1 MPSPGPAA
9 RQYILVKA
17 PFATRDGGNEWM
29 WVEVAKWSGDT
40 IEGLLKNEPVDVP
53 GLRGGQMV
61 KVSQAKVFDYVRHH
75 PDGREE
81 GNETTK
87 IIMRMQE
94 ARRSEHAP
102 ADEPGAA
109 TRLPAAGCG
118 RGAGRL
124 LDRADRRARARAGER
139 GLKRALTTF
148 AAARA
153 LGAVVSVAQGTQVD
167 ATPGGVGVSF
177 APGQALKPLNEL
189 IEQFAAIMLAAS
201 VSFGIQLMLLNIGAH
216 HLMSYLVS
224 GAALAWVAWRWQ
236 RGRSP
241 RWLQSL
247 LIGLLLVRFAVP
259 LVAVANEGIYRA
271 FMANDYQAALSGI
284 EKSPTAVVDAT
295 QEAPAAQEGWK
306 DRIERWLP
314 KLPNLKATYDQ
325 ILKSASDWAERI
337 VKLIALFV
345 LQTVVLPLVFLFAAW
360 RLARAAIRE
369 PALRTSSA

>member
-1 MPSPGPAA
+1 M
-9 RQYILVKA
+9 KA
-17 PFATRDGGNEWM
+17 PTLQRAY
-29 WVEVAKWSGDT
+29 
-40 IEGLLKNEPVDVP
+40 LLLIAALVLIGCWIAPVD
-53 GLRGGQMV
+53 
-61 KVSQAKVFDYVRHH
+61 
-75 PDGREE
+75 
-81 GNETTK
+81 
-87 IIMRMQE
+87 
-94 ARRSEHAP
+94 AP
-102 ADEPGAA
+102 AREQVNN
-109 TRLPAAGCG
+109 
-118 RGAGRL
+118 
-124 LDRADRRARARAGER
+124 

-201 VSFGIQLMLLNIGAH
+201 VSFGIQLVLLNIGAH
-216 HLMSYLVS
+216 HLMSYLVC
-224 GAALAWVAWRWQ
+224 AVALAWIVVRWRH
-236 RGRSP
+236 GRSP
-241 RWLQSL
+241 RWLQSA

-259 LVAVANEGIYRA
+259 LSAVANEGIYRV
-271 FMANDYQAALSGI
+271 FMANEYQTALSGI

-295 QEAPAAQEGWK
+295 QEAPIAQEGWK

-314 KLPNLKATYDQ
+314 KLPNLKATYEQ

-345 LQTVVLPLVFLFAAW
+345 LQTIVLPLAFLFLAW

-369 PALRTSSA
+369 PVARNAFA

>member
-1 MPSPGPAA
+1 VENGGILRPDRASTMPLPKPLLLQRAYLLLIA
-9 RQYILVKA
+9 VLVFAGCWVA
-17 PFATRDGGNEWM
+17 PID
-29 WVEVAKWSGDT
+29 
-40 IEGLLKNEPVDVP
+40 
-53 GLRGGQMV
+53 
-61 KVSQAKVFDYVRHH
+61 
-75 PDGREE
+75 
-81 GNETTK
+81 
-87 IIMRMQE
+87 
-94 ARRSEHAP
+94 AP
-102 ADEPGAA
+102 A
-109 TRLPAAGCG
+109 
-118 RGAGRL
+118 
-124 LDRADRRARARAGER
+124 RAQVND

-189 IEQFAAIMLAAS
+189 IEQFAAVMLAAS
-201 VSFGIQLMLLNIGAH
+201 VSFGIQLVLLSIGAH
-216 HLMSYLVS
+216 HLMSYLVC
-224 GAALAWVAWRWQ
+224 AVALAWIVWRWR
-236 RGRSP
+236 RGSSP
-241 RWLQSL
+241 RWLQSA

-259 LVAVANEGIYRA
+259 LAAVANEGLYRV

-295 QEAPAAQEGWK
+295 QEAPVAQEGWR
-306 DRIERWLP
+306 DRVERWLP

-345 LQTVVLPLVFLFAAW
+345 LQTIVLPLMFLFAAW

-369 PALRTSSA
+369 PVRK

>member
-1 MPSPGPAA
+1 MSTVNNPLPQ
-9 RQYILVKA
+9 RTLQRIHLLLVAVLVLVGCWVA
-17 PFATRDGGNEWM
+17 PID
-29 WVEVAKWSGDT
+29 
-40 IEGLLKNEPVDVP
+40 
-53 GLRGGQMV
+53 
-61 KVSQAKVFDYVRHH
+61 
-75 PDGREE
+75 
-81 GNETTK
+81 
-87 IIMRMQE
+87 
-94 ARRSEHAP
+94 AP
-102 ADEPGAA
+102 AREQVND
-109 TRLPAAGCG
+109 
-118 RGAGRL
+118 
-124 LDRADRRARARAGER
+124 

-216 HLMSYLVS
+216 HLMSWLVS
-224 GAALAWVAWRWQ
+224 GVALAWVAWRWQ

-259 LVAVANEGIYRA
+259 LSAVANEGLYRA
-271 FMANDYQAALSGI
+271 FMANDYQTALSGI

-295 QEAPAAQEGWK
+295 QEAPVAQEGWR
-306 DRIERWLP
+306 DRVERWLP

-345 LQTVVLPLVFLFAAW
+345 LQTIVLPLVFLFAAW

-369 PALRTSSA
+369 PVVRTAVA

>member
-1 MPSPGPAA
+1 MALMQNTTP
-9 RQYILVKA
+9 
-17 PFATRDGGNEWM
+17 
-29 WVEVAKWSGDT
+29 
-40 IEGLLKNEPVDVP
+40 LKNN
-53 GLRGGQMV
+53 
-61 KVSQAKVFDYVRHH
+61 QALQRAYLLLVAVLVLVGCWIAPID
-75 PDGREE
+75 
-81 GNETTK
+81 
-87 IIMRMQE
+87 
-94 ARRSEHAP
+94 AP
-102 ADEPGAA
+102 AREQVND
-109 TRLPAAGCG
+109 
-118 RGAGRL
+118 
-124 LDRADRRARARAGER
+124 

-201 VSFGIQLMLLNIGAH
+201 VSFGIQLVLLNIGAH
-216 HLMSYLVS
+216 HLMSYLVC
-224 GAALAWVAWRWQ
+224 AVALAWTVVRWRG
-236 RGRSP
+236 GRSP
-241 RWLQSL
+241 RWLQSA

-259 LVAVANEGIYRA
+259 LSAVANEGIYRV
-271 FMANDYQAALSGI
+271 FMASEYQTALSGI

-295 QEAPAAQEGWK
+295 QEAPTAQEGWK

-314 KLPNLKATYDQ
+314 KLPNLKATYEQ

-345 LQTVVLPLVFLFAAW
+345 LQTIVLPLGFLFLAW

-369 PALRTSSA
+369 PAVRSTAA